1 MSFPELLKEKK
12 DSGIKVKTD
21 LNLPKKNKSNGLV
34 ILSDKSLTNELLE
47 WLSMLDVNFV
57 VVMDKADFKGAKNV
71 TVVKEIPEELDYGFD
86 FVVGDNE
93 LSNLNRYFKKWVVPL
108 VPKKNYMSSILKEFN
123 PMRSEGN
130 SFLYDEENK
139 WSIFYAITRYLENCK
154 FPYDKKNLVK
164 NVFEI

>member
-12 DSGIKVKTD
+12 DHGVKVKTT
-21 LNLPKKNKSNGLV
+21 LNLPKWNKSNWLV
-34 ILSDKSLTNELLE
+34 ILSDQKLANELLE

-57 VVMDKADFKGAKNV
+57 VVMDEADSDVAKNV
-71 TVVKEIPEELDYGFD
+71 TVVKEVSEELDYGFD

-123 PMRSEGN
+123 PMKSEWN
-130 SFLYDEENK
+130 SFLYDDENK